1 LSLEVARTAP
11 SSLDGSPYQGYLYT
25 YPHKTAYRPL
35 DPAPTLREVWAAEP
49 VTGLFGYVHVPF
61 CDQRCGYCNLFTTA
75 NPRDDVVQRFLKQV
89 RREAVVARE
98 ALEGTGRPVGF
109 ADAAIGGGTPTY
121 LDAAGLEH
129 LLDSLDLLT
138 GGIPAG
144 FSVEASPSTVTA
156 DRLEVLVRRGAGR
169 VSIGV
174 QSFEDDE
181 VRSAVRRQHV
191 AEVENALAEIR
202 AAGVAVLN
210 LDLIYGIEG
219 QTPRS
224 WEASLRRALAW
235 EPEEIFCYPLY
246 VRPLTG
252 LVRRVGGRPGVAH
265 GEQAGDPAWDARR
278 LAMYR
283 VAVDLLAAAGY
294 RQESL
299 RMFRRRDLVPV
310 AAPYCCQDD
319 GMVGLGVGA
328 RSYTTRLHYSHDYA
342 VELRHVR
349 GVLAQYLAADDLGTA
364 RFGFRLDGQEQRR
377 RWLVRTLLVTEG
389 VDLAAYAARFDGA
402 APEADFPQLA
412 ELVDRG
418 WAERCGVGS
427 AGIGSAGVGSA
438 GVGSAGIGSAGV
450 GSAGIGS
457 AGVGP
462 VCAPPGGGER
472 FRLTP
477 EGLAHA
483 DAIGPWL
490 VSPAVRHAIESAP
503 LR

>member
-1 LSLEVARTAP
+1 MEVSGTGG

-25 YPHKTAYRPL
+25 YPHKTAYRRL
-35 DPAPTLREVWAAEP
+35 DPAPTLQELWADEP

-75 NPRDDVVQRFLKQV
+75 NPREDVVRRFLDQV
-89 RREAVVARE
+89 RREAVTARA
-98 ALEGTGRPVGF
+98 ALEATGRAVGF
-109 ADAAIGGGTPTY
+109 ADAAVGGGTPTY

-129 LLDSLDLLT
+129 LLDSLELLT
-138 GGIPAG
+138 GGLPAG
-144 FSVEASPSTVTA
+144 FSVEASPSTVAA
-156 DRLEVLVRRGAGR
+156 DKLKVLFARGAGR

-174 QSFEDDE
+174 QSFVDAE
-181 VRSAVRRQHV
+181 VRQAVRRQHV

-202 AAGVAVLN
+202 AAGFGVLN

-224 WEASLRRALAW
+224 WEASLRRAVAW

-252 LVRRVGGRPGVAH
+252 LERRTGGRRGVAH

-278 LAMYR
+278 MAMYQ
-283 VAVDLLAAAGY
+283 VAVDFLTAAGY

-299 RMFRRRDLVPV
+299 RMFRRRDLSVV
-310 AAPYCCQDD
+310 DAPYCCQDD
-319 GMVGLGVGA
+319 GMVGLGCGA
-328 RSYTTRLHYSHDYA
+328 RSYTRQLHYSHDYA

-349 GVLAQYLAADDLGTA
+349 GVLADYLDADDLGLA
-364 RFGFRLDGQEQRR
+364 RFGYRLDGDEQRR
-377 RWLVRTLLVTEG
+377 RWLVRTLLVADG
-389 VDLAAYAARFDGA
+389 VDLVAYAARFDGST
-402 APEADFPQLA
+402 PEQDFPQLA
-412 ELVDRG
+412 ELVERG
-418 WAERCGVGS
+418 WAQRL
-427 AGIGSAGVGSA
+427 
-438 GVGSAGIGSAGV
+438 
-450 GSAGIGS
+450 
-457 AGVGP
+457 P
-462 VCAPPGGGER
+462 QR
-472 FRLTP
+472 FRLTA

-490 VSPAVRHAIESAP
+490 VSPAVRAAMETSP